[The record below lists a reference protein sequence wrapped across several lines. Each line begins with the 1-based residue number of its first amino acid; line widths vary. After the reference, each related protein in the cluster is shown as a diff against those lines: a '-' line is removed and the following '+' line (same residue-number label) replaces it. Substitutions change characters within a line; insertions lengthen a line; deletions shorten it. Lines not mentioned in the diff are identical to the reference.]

1 MWADGQG
8 WTPIEA
14 TPGGAA
20 TLRENP
26 DENDVR
32 PDETTRRPTEAP
44 TTNGSVAQTGVK
56 TSHWPLP
63 LLAGLCVLALVA
75 ARLELTRRRK
85 LAFRQKDRNRA
96 AIAVYRYLCRLA
108 RFGYMVS
115 GEAQR
120 LARKAKFSRHVLTR
134 EELSTLQAEAEQAGK
149 STYEKLPLWK
159 KLLFR
164 IWIY

>member
-1 MWADGQG
+1 M
-8 WTPIEA
+8 
-14 TPGGAA
+14 
-20 TLRENP
+20 
-26 DENDVR
+26 
-32 PDETTRRPTEAP
+32 
-44 TTNGSVAQTGVK
+44 
-56 TSHWPLP
+56 
-63 LLAGLCVLALVA
+63 LALVA

-96 AIAVYRYLCRLA
+96 AIAVYRYLCRLGPVLAIWSAGRHSAWRA
-108 RFGYMVS
+108 RRNS
-115 GEAQR
+115 
-120 LARKAKFSRHVLTR
+120 SRHVLTR